1 MIPRTFGPALGSVVV
16 GIALGIATVIGVA
29 QFSGQDSVPSGH
41 AVPADDAVLGSPE
54 YGSRG

>member
-1 MIPRTFGPALGSVVV
+1 MPRTFGPALGSVVV
-16 GIALGIATVIGVA
+16 GIALGIVTVIGVA

-41 AVPADDAVLGSPE
+41 AVPADQAVLGSPE